1 MPDMMRQPITAI
13 GAACL
18 LMFTPACH
26 VSAATTQAPAASSV
40 PGAQSALL
48 KRIGD
53 DFYLDKAKRNPLFAT
68 FWGDSRF
75 NDKVGLAI
83 SPKHRAQHEQLMRTL
98 LERLKAV
105 PRDTLGK
112 ADQTNYDILE
122 FEIRNLIA
130 LAPFPDH
137 LLPINQMM
145 YTVPLFA
152 ANLVGG
158 QSSQP
163 LSTAKEYRQF
173 LGRIKELT
181 PWVDQAVLNMR
192 EGIQSGIVLPK
203 ALVVAALPQYQ
214 KLISA
219 TPEANVF
226 YTPIKNMPAGISAA
240 DKRKLAAAY
249 RREIDDKLNP
259 ALRRLAAFLET
270 EYLPKA
276 RASAGI
282 GALPNG
288 KAWYAA
294 HAAAST
300 TTSLTPDQI
309 HDIGLA
315 EVARIQ
321 AEFAVL
327 GPRMGYD
334 GPAAGLPKWAGSQPK
349 YRPFKTEQE
358 ILDVYR
364 KLNLTLEAKLPAL
377 FTLRPKAPL
386 EQRLEPELTRAT
398 ASDHY
403 SPPSM
408 DGKLPG
414 VFWSVVNDPT
424 QYQSTRM
431 TTLLM
436 HEGSPGHHFQIAL
449 QQEMALPDFRKFG
462 GHGAFIEGWALY
474 AESLG
479 KEMGMFDAPDQYF
492 GHLND
497 ELLRAARLVVD
508 TGLHAKGWTREQAI
522 QYLKDTNGYTDA
534 VATNAVERYMA
545 WPGQA
550 LSYKIGA
557 LKIGELRQRAADKLG
572 PKFNLPAFHAVVLS
586 GGTRPLSV
594 LEADIERWIAE
605 AK

>member
-1 MPDMMRQPITAI
+1 MMRKPLTAI

-18 LMFTPACH
+18 LVFFAPLGHA
-26 VSAATTQAPAASSV
+26 SAAPAKSTPPATV
-40 PGAQSALL
+40 QGAESPLL
-48 KRIGD
+48 KRISNEY
-53 DFYLDKAKRNPLFAT
+53 YLDKAKLNPLFAT

-83 SPKHRAQHEQLMRTL
+83 APKQREQHFQLMQSL
-98 LERLKAV
+98 LKRLQAV
-105 PRDTLGK
+105 PRANLSKT
-112 ADQTNYDILE
+112 DQANYDILE
-122 FEIRNLIA
+122 FEIRNEIA
-130 LAPFPDH
+130 LEPFPDH

-152 ANLVGG
+152 ANLVSG

-163 LSTAKEYRQF
+163 LTTPKEYRQF

-181 PWVDQAVLNMR
+181 PWVDQAVANMR
-192 EGIQSGIVLPK
+192 EGIKTGIVLPRP
-203 ALVVAALPQYQ
+203 LVVAALPQYQ

-226 YTPIKNMPAGISAA
+226 YTPIKNMPANFSAA

-249 RREIDDKLNP
+249 RREIDAKLNP
-259 ALRRLAAFLET
+259 AMRRLAAFLEND
-270 EYLPKA
+270 YLPKA
-276 RASAGI
+276 RATAGL

-294 HAAAST
+294 NAASST
-300 TTSLTPDQI
+300 TTNLTPDQI

-327 GPRMGYD
+327 GPKMGYD

-349 YRPFKTEQE
+349 YRPFKSGQE
-358 ILDVYR
+358 ILDVYQ
-364 KLNLTLEAKLPAL
+364 KLNRTLEAKLPAL

-424 QYQSTRM
+424 QYQSTKM

-462 GHGAFIEGWALY
+462 GHGAFVEGWALY

-479 KEMGMFDAPDQYF
+479 KEMGMYEEPDQYF

-508 TGLHAKGWTREQAI
+508 TGLHAKDWTRERAI

-550 LSYKIGA
+550 LGYKIGA
-557 LKIGELRQRAADKLG
+557 LKISELRQRAQATLG

-594 LEADIERWIAE
+594 LEADVQRWVSE
-605 AK
+605 NQ

>member
-1 MPDMMRQPITAI
+1 MMRKPLTAI

-18 LMFTPACH
+18 LVFTPIGQA
-26 VSAATTQAPAASSV
+26 SAAGTKPSSSASV
-40 PGAQSALL
+40 QGAESALL
-48 KRIGD
+48 KKISNEY
-53 DFYLDKAKRNPLFAT
+53 YLDKAKLNPLFAT

-83 SPKHRAQHEQLMRTL
+83 GPKQRQQHHQLMHSLLKRLQALPRTSL
-98 LERLKAV
+98 SKT
-105 PRDTLGK
+105 DK
-112 ADQTNYDILE
+112 TNYDILE
-122 FEIRNLIA
+122 FEIRNEIA
-130 LAPFPDH
+130 LEPFPDH

-163 LSTAKEYRQF
+163 LTTPKEYRQF
-173 LGRIKELT
+173 LGRIKELA
-181 PWVDQAVLNMR
+181 PWVDQAVVNMR
-192 EGIQSGIVLPK
+192 EGVKSGIVLPR

-219 TPEANVF
+219 TPETNVF
-226 YTPIKNMPAGISAA
+226 FTPIKNMPAGFSAA
-240 DKRKLAAAY
+240 DKSTLTAAY
-249 RREIDDKLNP
+249 RREIDEKLNP
-259 ALRRLAAFLET
+259 AMRRLAAFLET

-276 RASAGI
+276 RATAGI

-294 HAAAST
+294 NAASST
-300 TTSLTPDQI
+300 TTNLTPDQI

-327 GPRMGYD
+327 GPKMGYD

-349 YRPFKTEQE
+349 YRPFKSEQE
-358 ILDVYR
+358 ILDVYQ
-364 KLNLTLEAKLPAL
+364 KLNRTLEAKLPAL

-424 QYQSTRM
+424 QYQSTKM

-479 KEMGMFDAPDQYF
+479 KEMGMYEEPDQYF

-508 TGLHAKGWTREQAI
+508 TGLHAKDWTRERAI

-550 LSYKIGA
+550 LAYKIGA
-557 LKIGELRQRAADKLG
+557 LKISELRQRAQATLG

-594 LEADIERWIAE
+594 LEADVQRWVSE
-605 AK
+605 NQ

>member
-1 MPDMMRQPITAI
+1 MMRKPLTAI
-13 GAACL
+13 SAACL
-18 LMFTPACH
+18 LVLTPIGHAN
-26 VSAATTQAPAASSV
+26 AAGTKPSPPAS
-40 PGAQSALL
+40 AQSAESPLL
-48 KRIGD
+48 KRISND
-53 DFYLDKAKRNPLFAT
+53 YYLDKAKLNPLFAT

-83 SPKHRAQHEQLMRTL
+83 APKQREQHFQLMQSL
-98 LERLKAV
+98 LKRLQAV
-105 PRDTLGK
+105 PRANLSK
-112 ADQTNYDILE
+112 ADKGNYDILE
-122 FEIRNLIA
+122 FEIRNEIA
-130 LAPFPDH
+130 LEPFPDH

-152 ANLVGG
+152 ANLVNG

-163 LSTAKEYRQF
+163 LTTPKEYRQF

-181 PWVDQAVLNMR
+181 PWVDQAVVNMR
-192 EGIQSGIVLPK
+192 EGIKTGIVLPR

-214 KLISA
+214 KLISP
-219 TPEANVF
+219 TPETNVF
-226 YTPIKNMPAGISAA
+226 FTPIKNMPASFSAA
-240 DKRKLAAAY
+240 DKRKLTAAY
-249 RREIDDKLNP
+249 RREIDEKLNP
-259 ALRRLAAFLET
+259 AMRRLAAFLET
-270 EYLPKA
+270 DYLPKA
-276 RASAGI
+276 RATAGLS
-282 GALPNG
+282 ALPNG

-294 HAAAST
+294 NAASST
-300 TTSLTPDQI
+300 TTNLTPDQI

-327 GPRMGYD
+327 GPKMGYD

-349 YRPFKTEQE
+349 YRPFKSEQE
-358 ILDVYR
+358 ILDVYQ
-364 KLNLTLEAKLPAL
+364 KLNRTLEAKLPAL

-424 QYQSTRM
+424 QYQSTKM

-462 GHGAFIEGWALY
+462 GHGAFVEGWALY

-479 KEMGMFDAPDQYF
+479 KEMGMYEEPDQYF

-508 TGLHAKGWTREQAI
+508 TGLHAKDWTRERAI

-550 LSYKIGA
+550 LAYKIGA
-557 LKIGELRQRAADKLG
+557 LKISELRQRAQATLG

-594 LEADIERWIAE
+594 LEADVQRWVSE
-605 AK
+605 NQ